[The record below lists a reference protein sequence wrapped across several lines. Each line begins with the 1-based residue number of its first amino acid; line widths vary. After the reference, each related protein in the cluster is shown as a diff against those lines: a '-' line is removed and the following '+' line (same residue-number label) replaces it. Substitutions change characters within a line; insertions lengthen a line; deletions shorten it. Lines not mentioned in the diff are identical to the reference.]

1 MQLGQYT
8 QIYKHTCSSTYPIIP
23 LFLPSPFSF
32 SPFPFLSSNTLA
44 PLSHSFLPQVC
55 GVCVHQGYSTA
66 AGVVAA
72 VHGAGVHL
80 TQAPGVEFALALHL
94 HAYPGQVLSVW
105 VYVAALV
112 QRA

>member
-1 MQLGQYT
+1 M
-8 QIYKHTCSSTYPIIP
+8 HPISP
-23 LFLPSPFSF
+23 LFLSFPFPCF
-32 SPFPFLSSNTLA
+32 PFPFLSTNTLA
-44 PLSHSFLPQVC
+44 PSSHSFLPQVC

-80 TQAPGVEFALALHL
+80 TQAPGVEFAMALHL